1 MERGLRATSAAIV
14 YATTIGLAA
23 AQTAP
28 QNPGQASTARKYV
41 VIGCISRAGFDAEM
55 KIALD
60 YKLVSGPIT
69 FEQFADTSF
78 AGSCP

>member
-1 MERGLRATSAAIV
+1 VT
-14 YATTIGLAA
+14 
-23 AQTAP
+23 
-28 QNPGQASTARKYV
+28 K
-41 VIGCISRAGFDAEM
+41 VIDHIKSGFGTGCLSKAGFDAEM

-78 AGSCP
+78 AGSCS

>member
-1 MERGLRATSAAIV
+1 
-14 YATTIGLAA
+14 
-23 AQTAP
+23 
-28 QNPGQASTARKYV
+28 
-41 VIGCISRAGFDAEM
+41 M

-78 AGSCP
+78 AGNCP

>member
-1 MERGLRATSAAIV
+1 MIDHIKSGFGT
-14 YATTIGLAA
+14 
-23 AQTAP
+23 
-28 QNPGQASTARKYV
+28 
-41 VIGCISRAGFDAEM
+41 GCLSKAGFDAEM

-69 FEQFADTSF
+69 FEQFADPAF